1 MNISDFALFTISE
14 PTVFYTVFV
23 VLAVAF
29 VNGWT
34 DAPNAIA
41 SSVSTR
47 SIRMKNAIIIAAISD
62 FFGAVLIGILNNNVT
77 RTMVNISDFGDDRK
91 TALLSISAAM
101 TSVVL
106 WAVFAWFFG
115 IPTSES
121 HALIAGLSGASVAVN
136 NGFQG
141 IDYSEWKKVIYGLF
155 LSVLLGFILGYTV
168 SKLTVKLFYNIDK
181 SKSDKIFSVSQ
192 IISSVFMSFM
202 HGAQDAQKFV
212 GVLVLISE
220 ASLSENHKKIPLGML
235 IMCSFIIASG
245 TATGGERIIKSVGM
259 DMIKLRK
266 DQGFSADLSGAL
278 CLFIST
284 LCGFPVSTTHT
295 KTSAVLGVGVA
306 KSTKS
311 VNWKVAGE
319 MVIAW
324 ILTFPGCGLLS
335 WAICCLFLKFF

>member
-1 MNISDFALFTISE
+1 MNISDFFAFATSE
-14 PTVFYTVFV
+14 LTVFYTVFII
-23 VLAVAF
+23 LAVAF

-47 SIRMKNAIIIAAISD
+47 SIKMKHAIIIAAFSD
-62 FFGAVLIGILNNNVT
+62 FFGAVLIGGLNGNVT
-77 RTMVNISDFGDDRK
+77 RTMVNISDFGNDGK
-91 TALLSISAAM
+91 TALLSVSAAM

-121 HALIAGLSGASVAVN
+121 HALIAGLTGASVAVN
-136 NGFQG
+136 KGFNGIEF
-141 IDYSEWKKVIYGLF
+141 SEWKKVIYGLF
-155 LSVLLGFILGYTV
+155 VSVIFGFLLGYSI
-168 SKLTVKLFYNIDK
+168 SKLTVKLFNNKDK
-181 SKSDKIFSVSQ
+181 TYSDKFFSASQ
-192 IISSVFMSFM
+192 IISSIFMSFM

-212 GVLVLISE
+212 GVLLLVSETAVPEEYDKAPMWMLVLC
-220 ASLSENHKKIPLGML
+220 SL
-235 IMCSFIIASG
+235 IIASG

-266 DQGFSADLSGAL
+266 DQGFSADLSGAV
-278 CLFIST
+278 CLLAST

-306 KSTKS
+306 KSIKS
-311 VNWKVAGE
+311 VNWKVALE
-319 MVIAW
+319 MIAAW
-324 ILTFPGCGLLS
+324 VLTFPGCGLLG
-335 WAICCLFLKFF
+335 WAICCIFLKIF

>member
-1 MNISDFALFTISE
+1 MNISDFFAFTTSGII
-14 PTVFYTVFV
+14 VFYTVSI

-47 SIRMKNAIIIAAISD
+47 SLKMKYAVIIAAVSD
-62 FFGAVLIGILNNNVT
+62 FSGAILIGGLNGNVT
-77 RTMVNISDFGDDRK
+77 RTMVNISDFGNDGK
-91 TALLSISAAM
+91 TALLSVSAAM

-121 HALIAGLSGASVAVN
+121 HALIAGLTGASVAVN
-136 NGFQG
+136 KGFDG
-141 IDYSEWKKVIYGLF
+141 IDFSEWKKVIYGLAV
-155 LSVLLGFILGYTV
+155 SVIFGFILGFIV
-168 SKLTVKLFYNIDK
+168 SKTTVRLFVNKDK
-181 SKSDKIFSVSQ
+181 TESDKFFSVSQ
-192 IISSVFMSFM
+192 VISSIFMSFM

-212 GVLVLISE
+212 GVLLLVSE
-220 ASLSENHKKIPLGML
+220 TAVADKYDKAPIWML
-235 IMCSFIIASG
+235 VMCSLIIASG

-266 DQGFSADLSGAL
+266 DQGFSADLSGAV
-278 CLFIST
+278 CLLIST

-306 KSTKS
+306 KSIKS
-311 VNWKVAGE
+311 VNWKVASE
-319 MVIAW
+319 MIAAW
-324 ILTFPGCGLLS
+324 ILTFPGCGLLG
-335 WAICCLFLKFF
+335 WAICSVFLKMF